1 MSLTLDEVLDT
12 AGALDERLATVRDP
26 HEQTILEHKKAHVD
40 FAAFGLF
47 KAAHLGQALGDFGK
61 PLAWGVGLGLP
72 ALGVGHALLSDAHRQ
87 GDALIENARNQA
99 MLTALGVGG
108 LKALGGA
115 AQSLLAPR
123 GPTEPDGF
131 KLGADR
137 QGLQKLAALLL
148 LDDVLEREFA
158 AADGHEKQALAEC
171 LFINRAQGT
180 ALLRKLRR

>member
-1 MSLTLDEVLDT
+1 MSLTLGEALDA
-12 AGALDERLATVRDP
+12 AGALEERLAGARDP
-26 HEQTILEHKKAHVD
+26 REQATLEQKKALTDV
-40 FAAFGLF
+40 AAFGLF

-72 ALGVGHALLSDAHRQ
+72 ALGVGHALISDAHRQ
-87 GDALIENARNQA
+87 GDALMENARNQA
-99 MLTALGVGG
+99 MLTALGVAG

-115 AQSLLAPR
+115 AQSMLAPR
-123 GPTEPDGF
+123 APTEPDGF

-137 QGLQKLAALLL
+137 QEFHKLAALLL
-148 LDDVLEREFA
+148 LDDWLEKEFA
-158 AADGHEKQALAEC
+158 AAEAHEKHALAEC

>member
-1 MSLTLDEVLDT
+1 MALSLDEALHT
-12 AGALDERLATVRDP
+12 AAALEERLAVAHDP
-26 HEQTILEHKKAHVD
+26 HEHAALEHKQAQVH

-72 ALGVGHALLSDAHRQ
+72 ALGVGHALITDAHRQ

-131 KLGADR
+131 KLGADHE
-137 QGLQKLAALLL
+137 GLRKLAAILL
-148 LDDVLEREFA
+148 LDDVLEKEFA
-158 AADGHEKQALAEC
+158 AADVHEKHALAEC

-180 ALLRKLRR
+180 ALLRKLRP

>member
-12 AGALDERLATVRDP
+12 AGALEARLADVRDP
-26 HEQTILEHKKAHVD
+26 PEQATLEHKKAHVD

-72 ALGVGHALLSDAHRQ
+72 ALGVGHALISDAHRQ

-115 AQSLLAPR
+115 AQSMLAPR

-137 QGLQKLAALLL
+137 QERQKLAALLL
-148 LDDVLEREFA
+148 LDDVLEKEFA
-158 AADGHEKQALAEC
+158 AADVHEKQALAEC

-180 ALLRKLRR
+180 TLLRKLRR